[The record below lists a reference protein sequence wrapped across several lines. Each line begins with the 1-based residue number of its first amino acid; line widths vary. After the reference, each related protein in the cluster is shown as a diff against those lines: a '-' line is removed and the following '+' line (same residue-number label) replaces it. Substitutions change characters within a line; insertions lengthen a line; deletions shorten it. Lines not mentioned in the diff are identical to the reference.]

1 MGFKKNQGFSK
12 LRFQCTNCYSVVS
25 IDDSEAGQA
34 VACGQCGSVIVVPR
48 HSTAA
53 GSVIGDFVIEKEI
66 AKGGLA
72 TVYLAHQISLDR
84 PAALKIL
91 HSQHAS
97 NPDYIANFISE
108 ARAAAQL
115 NHPNIVQAYAVGEDG
130 GHHYF
135 AMEFVQGTTLKSL
148 LSHSGRLVVDRA
160 LMIVAEICKALD
172 FAWSNKQLVHRDIK
186 PDNIIVMENGQVKLA
201 DLGLAKLGKDF
212 LKKDESEVFGT
223 PQYISPELLLGKNAD
238 NRSDIYSLGA
248 TLYHAITGKYPYTG
262 NTAAELAR
270 KHVTDRLSP
279 PKSMVADIPPEVSGL
294 VEVMMAKRPG
304 HRYQSAAEVMQEIE
318 RYHAGTELRRQPEE
332 QLQNPINLSRV
343 DTELAATYT
352 PQSQPASAQ
361 TGSRKTGAQKAQ
373 STSARKSG
381 SSAAGT
387 KFKVSRAK
395 KLQGKSRTR
404 QTGPKKSKPQTASKT
419 GKKDQGGSAKPAAK
433 AGAIKPAPPQAPET
447 SEGPA
452 PETGEQGRDNG
463 RGKSKTMQVSAA
475 TQSRTKSRAKTPA
488 KRKSGT
494 GILKGVMAA
503 IVLLAVAAVVAALV
517 IARRDEAPPDKYSE
531 AQQKALNNLTAS
543 IRQGVYYETV
553 LQSAK
558 NLLSKYPDDDQYRT
572 EIRQLVKP
580 QMEEQIRRQRRQLHE
595 AEMTAWL
602 KESRR
607 IQEEREAAA
616 EKARREAMLQ
626 SKQEQQQKAQKQR
639 EEERQRYIA
648 EMRQSQ
654 NELRRQSIALCRQ
667 HEFGEANLLFTEMLV
682 ARMEKFREWG
692 KMKRK
697 TIALAQEAYEVV
709 RNSGEL
715 LKGVPLQVP
724 GRARMAKISSI
735 GLRKIDAAFRE
746 KIYERGKFVR
756 EKVEPVTLPLDRV
769 PGPVMVKLIEK
780 AWVKKNA
787 GKDAQQLDLLIGAYL
802 LSTGRNLERA
812 ATHILRAGQSTYT
825 EQMLAELEEIQKLLA
840 GARPG

>member
-1 MGFKKNQGFSK
+1 M
-12 LRFQCTNCYSVVS
+12 RFQCTNCYSVVS

-91 HSQHAS
+91 HAQHAS

-148 LSHSGRLVVDRA
+148 LAHSGRLVVERA
-160 LMIVAEICKALD
+160 LMIAAEICKALD

-279 PKSMVADIPPEVSGL
+279 PKSIVSDIPEEISGL

-304 HRYQSAAEVMQEIE
+304 HRYQSAAEVMQDIE
-318 RYHAGTELRRQPEE
+318 HFHAGTKLLRQAEE
-332 QLQNPINLSRV
+332 QFQNPINLNRV
-343 DTELAATYT
+343 DAELAATYT
-352 PQSQPASAQ
+352 PESQPASAGA
-361 TGSRKTGAQKAQ
+361 GSQKAGAQKKQ
-373 STSARKSG
+373 YGKPGKSG
-381 SSAAGT
+381 SSAAGS
-387 KFKVSRAK
+387 KFKASRVK
-395 KLQGKSRTR
+395 KLQGKSRNL
-404 QTGPKKSKPQTASKT
+404 QTGPKGSKLQAAAEAGKKGQSTSAKT
-419 GKKDQGGSAKPAAK
+419 GAIPN
-433 AGAIKPAPPQAPET
+433 GAPQAT
-447 SEGPA
+447 DA
-452 PETGEQGRDNG
+452 ADRTGRKSGENAQDTGR
-463 RGKSKTMQVSAA
+463 SKRKKMKVSAA
-475 TQSRTKSRAKTPA
+475 TQSRAKGRAKTPA
-488 KRKSGT
+488 KSKSGT
-494 GILKGVMAA
+494 GFLKGVMAA
-503 IVLLAVAAVVAALV
+503 IVLVAVAAVIVALV

-531 AQQKALNNLTAS
+531 PQQKALNSLTAS
-543 IRQGVYYETV
+543 IRQGVYYETI
-553 LQSAK
+553 LENAK
-558 NLLSKYPDDDQYRT
+558 TLLNKYTDDDQYKT

-595 AEMTAWL
+595 AEMTTWL

-607 IQEEREAAA
+607 IQQEREAAA

-626 SKQEQQQKAQKQR
+626 SKQEEQEKAQKER
-639 EEERQRYIA
+639 EQERQRYIA
-648 EMRQSQ
+648 EMRQRQ
-654 NELRRQSIALCRQ
+654 NELRRQSIKLCRQ
-667 HEFGEANLLFTEMLV
+667 HEFDEADLLFTEMLV
-682 ARMEKFREWG
+682 PRMEQFREWG
-692 KMKRK
+692 KLKRE
-697 TIALAQEAYEVV
+697 TIDLAQEAYGLV

-715 LKGVPLQVP
+715 LKGVPLQIP
-724 GRARMAKISSI
+724 GHARPAKINSI
-735 GLRKIDAAFRE
+735 SLRKIDAAFRE

-756 EKVEPVTLPLDRV
+756 EKIEPITLPLDSV
-769 PGPVMVKLIEK
+769 PGPVMVKLIEQ

-787 GKDAQQLDLLIGAYL
+787 GGDAQQLDLLIGAYL

-812 ATHILRAGQSTYT
+812 ATHILRAKRSSLT
-825 EQMLAELEEIQKLLA
+825 EQMRAELEEIQKVLA
-840 GARPG
+840 ASRPG